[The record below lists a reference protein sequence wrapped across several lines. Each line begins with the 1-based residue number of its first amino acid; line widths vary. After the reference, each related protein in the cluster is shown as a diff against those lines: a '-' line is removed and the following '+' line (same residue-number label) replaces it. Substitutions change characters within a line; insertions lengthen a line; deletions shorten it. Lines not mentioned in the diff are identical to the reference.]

1 MLKSEKVWAPGKSH
15 GQRSLVGYSPW
26 GRQESD
32 TTQQQSGLLRATG
45 GGGCPTGAF
54 PPGPH
59 FLMQEA
65 RGVAGK
71 PAFVSGSHVVLM
83 LPVHPGPCFENNNF
97 AALWGSR
104 KRSGRQA

>member
-1 MLKSEKVWAPGKSH
+1 MKSEKVWAPGKSR

-54 PPGPH
+54 PPYPH

-71 PAFVSGSHVVLM
+71 PAFVSGSHVV
-83 LPVHPGPCFENNNF
+83 
-97 AALWGSR
+97 
-104 KRSGRQA
+104 